1 MLQIR
6 SVQKPTERQLK
17 KSKQPLS
24 RVYIFD
30 FELVTLF
37 SNGGADNVI
46 LRKHIIYIYIYIYI
60 YSYLYIYFLVI
71 CIFRKTE

>member
-6 SVQKPTERQLK
+6 SVQKPTERQLN

-30 FELVTLF
+30 FEQVFAHWAFFLAFTGNLVF
-37 SNGGADNVI
+37 
-46 LRKHIIYIYIYIYI
+46 
-60 YSYLYIYFLVI
+60 
-71 CIFRKTE
+71 

>member
-17 KSKQPLS
+17 KSKQSLS

-30 FELVTLF
+30 FEQVFAFGTLGIFFFFFAFTGNLVF
-37 SNGGADNVI
+37 
-46 LRKHIIYIYIYIYI
+46 
-60 YSYLYIYFLVI
+60 
-71 CIFRKTE
+71 